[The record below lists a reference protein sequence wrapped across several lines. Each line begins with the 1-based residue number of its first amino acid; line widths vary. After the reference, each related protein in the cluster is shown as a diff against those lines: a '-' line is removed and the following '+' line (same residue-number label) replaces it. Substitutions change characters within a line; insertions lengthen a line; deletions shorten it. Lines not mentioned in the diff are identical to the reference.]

1 MSYAFALTE
10 KPLSWPAELEGWT
23 DAKYKTPQACRW
35 ADACVYKGCCGFVH
49 PGEEGT
55 GLKFFPGRV
64 TTTNGVSQWE
74 PPVVRLIGSPTF
86 YKRRRLR
93 MSWPQWCAESGLPA
107 PVPLSQRAPAPA
119 PYPADCSMLSLTA
132 PDILYPAMRAK
143 VTADTKN
150 RLGDL
155 LYPMV
160 EAILTQNKEQMAEA
174 DAWHESMTPGKVVGM
189 FLEGID
195 LPELEELTQSA
206 DALNER
212 VVEACDI
219 LYQKANEAA

>member
-10 KPLSWPAELEGWT
+10 KPLSWPAELDGWT

-55 GLKFFPGRV
+55 GLKFFPGRI

-107 PVPLSQRAPAPA
+107 PVPLSQRAPTAAPA
-119 PYPADCSMLSLTA
+119 DGSMLSLTA
-132 PDILYPAMRAK
+132 PDILYPAMRA
-143 VTADTKN
+143 ASSLHPAS
-150 RLGDL
+150 LGDL

-160 EAILTQNKEQMAEA
+160 KAILTENKQAMAEA

-189 FLEGID
+189 FLEGIE
-195 LPELEELTQSA
+195 LAELEELTQSA
-206 DALNER
+206 DMLNER